1 MEFPEKL
8 AELRL
13 EEALRLLEDL
23 QSALPA
29 RGEYATFA
37 QLQHLID
44 GLCGL
49 SLRDGLTGIAN
60 LAHFRAMLERELD
73 RVSRTG
79 EVATLLLLGVDQLK
93 RVKDRFGLVAGERVL
108 RGVARKLAKWLRPM
122 DFVAR
127 VQDEVFGAILPATL
141 AQHGRKVGDRLRRK
155 IAKMEID
162 LAGASR
168 SQVTVSIGGAAVLPW
183 RKTSAGELM
192 RLAERQLY
200 IARETGRNR
209 VSFEAHPSTG
219 ATAEERAM
227 LLERFEKGIDDD

>member
-1 MEFPEKL
+1 MELPEKL

-13 EEALRLLEDL
+13 EEALRLLEDS
-23 QSALPA
+23 QGALPA
-29 RGEYATFA
+29 RGEHATLA
-37 QLQHLID
+37 QLQQLID

-79 EVATLLLLGVDQLK
+79 EAATLVLLGVDQLK
-93 RVKDRFGLVAGERVL
+93 HVKDRFGAVAADRVL
-108 RGVARKLAKWLRPM
+108 RSVAGKLAKWLRPM

-141 AQHGRKVGDRLRRK
+141 TQRGRQVGDRLRRK
-155 IAKMEID
+155 IEKMEID
-162 LAGASR
+162 FGGAGR
-168 SQVTVSIGGAAVLPW
+168 SKVTVSIGGAAVLPW
-183 RKTSAGELM
+183 RKSSADELM